1 MRNNK
6 FQIFRDPFFEE
17 LNVLI
22 KLVRRYNH
30 IKAMLIF
37 QKTQCF
43 IFSQVDLNGECTYHI
58 QRINGIKHK
67 PNKF

>member
-37 QKTQCF
+37 
-43 IFSQVDLNGECTYHI
+43 
-58 QRINGIKHK
+58 
-67 PNKF
+67 